1 MNPFRSTF
9 AASMCPKNSA
19 RGCAHMYPAV
29 TATALMPASQH
40 ASATSIAYSRKI
52 TGSL

>member
-1 MNPFRSTF
+1 
-9 AASMCPKNSA
+9 MCPKNSA
-19 RGCAHMYPAV
+19 RGCAHTYPAA
-29 TATALMPASQH
+29 TATALTPASRQ